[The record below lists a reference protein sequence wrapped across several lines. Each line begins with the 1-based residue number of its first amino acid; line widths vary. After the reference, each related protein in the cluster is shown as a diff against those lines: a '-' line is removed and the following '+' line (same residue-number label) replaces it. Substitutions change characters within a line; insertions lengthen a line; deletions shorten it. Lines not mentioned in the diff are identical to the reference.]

1 MLQKDLNTRRDK
13 ILGLIIDSHVN
24 TAEPIASRAI
34 SKKLRMGLSPATVR
48 NVMSDL
54 EEQELITHPHTSAG
68 RVPTEK
74 GYRYYIER
82 LMRASLLTEGEKKS
96 IDKEFKVRLSEL
108 NSLLDRTSNIL
119 SLITNQ
125 TGLVLFPVLQKSFF
139 KHVEIVKLDNND
151 ILIVLLT
158 ASGVTKDFV
167 VELKENIPETE
178 LSRISNFINKYMGK
192 GSLDDIKKDISQ
204 RLITERDAFFYILEK
219 AKAIIDIMLDIIKEN
234 KMYLNGR
241 SHITEQPEFGDIDKL
256 KNLLRHLEDKD
267 FMFSLLKKMIDKEGT
282 NIYIGSELGS
292 DFSECSLITSNY
304 CIGDTSCGT
313 LGIIG
318 PIRMEYS
325 RLISIVDYVAE
336 KLSGVLG

>member
-13 ILGLIIDSHVN
+13 ILGLIIDTHVN

-34 SKKLRMGLSPATVR
+34 SKKLRMSLSPATVR

-74 GYRYYIER
+74 GYRYYINK
-82 LMRASLLTEGEKKS
+82 LMRASLLTQEEKKN
-96 IDKEFKVRLSEL
+96 IDKEFKIKLSEL
-108 NSLLDRTSNIL
+108 NSLLDRTSGIL

-125 TGLVLFPVLQKSFF
+125 TGIVLFPVLQKSFF
-139 KHVEIVKLDNND
+139 KHVELVKLRDND

-167 VELKENIPETE
+167 ISLSEDISESE
-178 LSRISNFINKYMGK
+178 LSRIANFINKYMGK
-192 GSLDDIKKDISQ
+192 GSLDYIKKEISQ
-204 RLITERDAFFYILEK
+204 RLIAERDAFFYVLEK

-241 SHITEQPEFGDIDKL
+241 SHITEQPEFENITKL
-256 KNLLRHLEDKD
+256 KSLLGHLEDKE
-267 FMFSLLKKMIDKEGT
+267 FMFSLLKRMVDKEGT

-292 DFSECSLITSNY
+292 DFSECSLITCDY

-318 PIRMEYS
+318 PIRMEYA
-325 RLISIVDYVAE
+325 RLISIVDYVAQ
-336 KLSGVLG
+336 KLSEVLG

>member
-1 MLQKDLNTRRDK
+1 MLQKDLNMRRDK

-34 SKKLRMGLSPATVR
+34 SKKLRMSLSPATVR

-68 RVPTEK
+68 RIPTEK
-74 GYRYYIER
+74 GYRYYINR
-82 LMRASLLTEGEKKS
+82 LMRASLLTEEEKKS
-96 IDKEFKVRLSEL
+96 IDREFKVRLNEL

-119 SLITNQ
+119 SSITNQ
-125 TGLVLFPVLQKSFF
+125 TGIVLFPILQKSFF
-139 KHVEIVKLDNND
+139 KHVELVRLDEND
-151 ILIVLLT
+151 ILIVLIT

-167 VELKENIPETE
+167 VNLNEDISESE
-178 LSRISNFINKYMGK
+178 LSRIANFINKYMGK
-192 GSLDDIKKDISQ
+192 GSLDDIKREIGQ
-204 RLITERDAFFYILEK
+204 RIITERDSFFYVLEK
-219 AKAIIDIMLDIIKEN
+219 AKVIIDIMLDIIKEN
-234 KMYLNGR
+234 KLYLNGR
-241 SHITEQPEFGDIDKL
+241 SHITEQPEFENRDKL

-292 DFSECSLITSNY
+292 DFSECSLITCNY

-318 PIRMEYS
+318 PVRMEYS
-325 RLISIVDYVAE
+325 RLISIVDYVAQ
-336 KLSGVLG
+336 KLSGALG

>member
-13 ILGLIIDSHVN
+13 ILGLIIDTHVN

-34 SKKLRMGLSPATVR
+34 SKKLRMSLSPATVR

-74 GYRYYIER
+74 GYRYYIDK
-82 LMRASLLTEGEKKS
+82 LMRASLLTQEEKKN
-96 IDKEFKVRLSEL
+96 IDKEFKIKLSEL
-108 NSLLDRTSNIL
+108 NSLLDRTSGIL

-125 TGLVLFPVLQKSFF
+125 TGIVLFPVLQKSFF
-139 KHVEIVKLDNND
+139 KHVELVKLRDND

-167 VELKENIPETE
+167 ISLSEDISESE
-178 LSRISNFINKYMGK
+178 LSRIANFINKYMGK
-192 GSLDDIKKDISQ
+192 GSLDYIKKEISQ
-204 RLITERDAFFYILEK
+204 RLIAERDAFFYVLEK

-241 SHITEQPEFGDIDKL
+241 SHITEQPEFENITKL
-256 KNLLRHLEDKD
+256 KSLLGHLEDKE
-267 FMFSLLKKMIDKEGT
+267 FMFSLLKRMVDKEGT

-292 DFSECSLITSNY
+292 DFSECSLITCDY

-318 PIRMEYS
+318 PIRMEYA
-325 RLISIVDYVAE
+325 RLISIVDYVAQ
-336 KLSGVLG
+336 KLSEVLG

>member
-1 MLQKDLNTRRDK
+1 MLQKDLNMRRDK

-24 TAEPIASRAI
+24 TAEPIASRSI
-34 SKKLRMGLSPATVR
+34 SKKLRMSLSPATVR

-68 RVPTEK
+68 RIPTEK
-74 GYRYYIER
+74 GYRYYISR
-82 LMRASLLTEGEKKS
+82 LMRASLLTEEEKKS
-96 IDKEFKVRLSEL
+96 IDREFKVKLNEL

-125 TGLVLFPVLQKSFF
+125 TGIVLFPILQKSFF
-139 KHVEIVKLDNND
+139 KHVELVRLDESD
-151 ILIVLLT
+151 ILIVLFT
-158 ASGVTKDFV
+158 ASGVTKNFV
-167 VELKENIPETE
+167 VNLNENISEPE

-192 GSLDDIKKDISQ
+192 GSLDDIKREIGR
-204 RLITERDAFFYILEK
+204 RLIAERDSFFYVLEK

-234 KMYLNGR
+234 KLYLNGR
-241 SHITEQPEFGDIDKL
+241 SHITEQPEFENIDKL

-282 NIYIGSELGS
+282 NIYIGSELGG
-292 DFSECSLITSNY
+292 DFSECSLITCNY
-304 CIGDTSCGT
+304 CIGNTSCGT
-313 LGIIG
+313 LGVIG

-325 RLISIVDYVAE
+325 RLISIVGYVAQ